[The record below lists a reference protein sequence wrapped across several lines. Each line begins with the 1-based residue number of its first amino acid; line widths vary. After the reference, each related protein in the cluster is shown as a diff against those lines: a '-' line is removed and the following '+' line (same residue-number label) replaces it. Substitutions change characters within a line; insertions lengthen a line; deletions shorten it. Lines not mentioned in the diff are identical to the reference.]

1 MVRMMADKGVNH
13 ARLNLKP
20 AELGGIEVRL
30 RSTGD
35 GVHALLV
42 ADSPEAAR
50 MLAGAGDDLRRQLE
64 DKNVNLLSLDVSTS
78 DKREDQP
85 AGFNADGFGADDYRP
100 GRSNMSRSSGN
111 ESALL
116 MEAPASADTVLVLP
130 DGVHVDAPAYPSHWT
145 PPFMAVDPISGK
157 TLPETTKAGAQS
169 GSTSAS
175 NPSAALDKDG
185 FLKLF
190 VAQLQ
195 HQDPTSPMDTNDS
208 MQQMSSF
215 SMVEQITNMAS
226 TNTKIAASLNTS
238 SAVGL
243 IGRTVTYIDSSDQLK
258 TGKVEK
264 VATSKD
270 GVSTITVAGLAGVD
284 PSTIIEVA

>member
-1 MVRMMADKGVNH
+1 
-13 ARLNLKP
+13 
-20 AELGGIEVRL
+20 
-30 RSTGD
+30 
-35 GVHALLV
+35 
-42 ADSPEAAR
+42 
-50 MLAGAGDDLRRQLE
+50 
-64 DKNVNLLSLDVSTS
+64 
-78 DKREDQP
+78 
-85 AGFNADGFGADDYRP
+85 
-100 GRSNMSRSSGN
+100 
-111 ESALL
+111 
-116 MEAPASADTVLVLP
+116 
-130 DGVHVDAPAYPSHWT
+130 
-145 PPFMAVDPISGK
+145 MAVDPISGK

-195 HQDPTSPMDTNDS
+195 HQDPSSPMDTNDS

-226 TNTKIAASLNTS
+226 TTAKVAQSLNTS

>member
-1 MVRMMADKGVNH
+1 
-13 ARLNLKP
+13 
-20 AELGGIEVRL
+20 
-30 RSTGD
+30 
-35 GVHALLV
+35 
-42 ADSPEAAR
+42 
-50 MLAGAGDDLRRQLE
+50 
-64 DKNVNLLSLDVSTS
+64 
-78 DKREDQP
+78 
-85 AGFNADGFGADDYRP
+85 
-100 GRSNMSRSSGN
+100 
-111 ESALL
+111 
-116 MEAPASADTVLVLP
+116 
-130 DGVHVDAPAYPSHWT
+130 
-145 PPFMAVDPISGK
+145 MAVDPISGSTIPEATK
-157 TLPETTKAGAQS
+157 TSVLS

-175 NPSAALDKDG
+175 NPKAALDKDG

-243 IGRTVTYIDSSDQLK
+243 IGRTVTYMDSNDQLHS
-258 TGKVEK
+258 GKVEK

-270 GVSTITVAGLAGVD
+270 GVSTITVGGLAGVD
-284 PSTIIEVA
+284 PSTITEVA